1 MFVSHA
7 HSTKQCFQKK
17 KKNSKQC
24 TEVLNQTA
32 TTNTSNFGTGP
43 TFPIK
48 MYFPL
53 NVHIRIFFFWEEM
66 FTFALMLCFT
76 LTSMSAKQLNKQTVN
91 CQKVRPESWSL
102 TSTSAFKVLFIFFN
116 QNSFSAQ
123 HCQIFTPTSPW
134 QTLFHKLSYKCLW
147 IFAQSY
153 SSSSSS
159 SSPSLGFEP

>member
-1 MFVSHA
+1 MYEYDFKLIQTHRKMFASHA

-53 NVHIRIFFFWEEM
+53 NVHIRIFFFFE
-66 FTFALMLCFT
+66 
-76 LTSMSAKQLNKQTVN
+76 
-91 CQKVRPESWSL
+91 R
-102 TSTSAFKVLFIFFN
+102 
-116 QNSFSAQ
+116 
-123 HCQIFTPTSPW
+123 
-134 QTLFHKLSYKCLW
+134 KC
-147 IFAQSY
+147 SH
-153 SSSSSS
+153 SH
-159 SSPSLGFEP
+159 